1 MKVSLTTQ
9 LEDTRKMADEESR
22 EKSGILGK
30 YRALEH
36 EMDCLR
42 EQVSMTSP
50 WQGLFLTSW
59 WRYVDMSRCQAMA
72 DLPKFP

>member
-1 MKVSLTTQ
+1 MLLRLSTLTCLQLEEAEQNIAQLSKMKVSLTTQ

-42 EQVSMTSP
+42 EQVGVMT
-50 WQGLFLTSW
+50 
-59 WRYVDMSRCQAMA
+59 
-72 DLPKFP
+72 